1 MSVFLLTWNPEQFS
15 TGGDG
20 SATGLL
26 DYHEGDEIRWS
37 CRSKQP
43 QFGDTVY
50 LIRLGKEPRGIIAK
64 GVVTQAPFN
73 DSDWKDKDQNRS
85 YIKFELQDL
94 RQSCQAGLLPMLLL
108 KAALPDQTWSSQTS
122 GIAIKTD
129 VSAPLADLWEAGKD
143 NHSLVQF
150 MRWAKA
156 HDFNQRWYEDYQATC
171 QLADGIRRGKPLT
184 DADINKLW
192 REQTNG
198 IASAGQGIMYNE
210 EFNNNLE
217 FLRQLTGEIIQ
228 APTAETYRQVFKRW
242 KSDGTFKRFL
252 KVVINRVFGAAAPE
266 RYTSIADGS
275 RLKPLCQSLQSQFQ
289 LDIQLSDDWLA
300 DNQALLAAVIPLVPT
315 EWDLYTRNILL
326 WNLYEWLVEPVKDD
340 SHAQSHQTDNQINEE
355 DADYMTSADPVRTQP
370 KNVIYYGPPGTGKTH
385 KLQQLQAEYT
395 HRPAVMD
402 ESLWLRDKLAPLN
415 WMQVLVLSLLSLGKR
430 AKVADIVSS
439 KFFQTKASINGR
451 TDNLAQTAWSY
462 LQKFTIAES
471 ATVNYKGRSEPG
483 VFDKSSDA
491 VWLLLDDRLELVDDL
506 VQLHAEL
513 THGPQSADEIKRY
526 ATTTFHQSYGYE
538 EFIEGL
544 RAATDDEGN
553 IHYSVEPGE
562 FLKLCRRAEQ
572 DPSHQYAMFID
583 EINRGNISKIFGELI
598 SLVEIDKRAG
608 GQHPMTIH
616 LAYSG
621 KPFSVPSNVDIIGTM
636 NTADRSLALM
646 DTALRRRFDFIE
658 MMPDSSLFAGHDSI
672 DIGKGKG
679 NRLSLGM
686 LLDRLN
692 QRIEVL
698 YDREHTLGHA
708 FFYPAY
714 QAVKNGD
721 HAGALLALKEAF
733 QTKVIP
739 LLQEYFYE
747 DWHKIRL
754 VLGDNQK
761 REVSGK
767 ELAELQ
773 FVQQHP
779 IEFKML
785 FGNDYE
791 PDQFGVN
798 QHRYQLAD
806 HEHSVWDEGMA
817 YLAIY
822 DPDVAQRYVRDH
834 ASQPSA
840 AQVEDVT
847 S

>member
-1 MSVFLLTWNPEQFS
+1 MSDYLLAWNPEQFS

-20 SATGLL
+20 SQTGLL
-26 DYHEGDEIRWS
+26 DYRAGDEIRLS

-43 QFGDTVY
+43 QVGDTVY

-64 GVVTQAPFN
+64 GVVTQAPFS
-73 DSDWKDKDQNRS
+73 DSDWKDSNLERS
-85 YIKFELQDL
+85 YIKFQLQEL

-108 KAALPDQTWSSQTS
+108 KASLPGQTWSSQTS
-122 GIAIKTD
+122 GIAIKPD
-129 VSAPLADLWEAGKD
+129 VTAALANLWNAGKN

-150 MRWAKA
+150 MRWTKE

-171 QLADGIRRGKPLT
+171 QLAEEIRRGKPVT
-184 DADINKLW
+184 DSDINKLW
-192 REQTNG
+192 RDKSNG
-198 IASAGQGIMYNE
+198 IASAGQGLMYNK
-210 EFNNNLE
+210 EFNSNVE
-217 FLRQLTGEIIQ
+217 FLRQLTVEIIKS
-228 APTAETYRQVFKRW
+228 PTLETYRQVFQRW
-242 KSDGTFKRFL
+242 KSDGTFERYL
-252 KVVINRVFGAAAPE
+252 KVVINRVFGAASPQN
-266 RYTSIADGS
+266 YTSIADGS
-275 RLKPLCQSLQSQFQ
+275 CLKPLYQGLQSQFQ
-289 LDIQLSDDWLA
+289 IDIKPNDDWLE
-300 DNQALLAAVIPLVPT
+300 DNQTLLAAVNPIIPS

-340 SHAQSHQTDNQINEE
+340 DHTQSHQADNQINEE
-355 DADYMTSADPVRTQP
+355 DADYMTSADPVHTQP
-370 KNVIYYGPPGTGKTH
+370 KNVIYYGPPGTGKTYR
-385 KLQQLQAEYT
+385 LQQLQAEYT

-430 AKVADIVSS
+430 AKVAEIVSS

-491 VWLLLDDRLELVDDL
+491 VWQLLDDRLELVDDL

-553 IHYSVEPGE
+553 INYSVEPGE

-608 GQHPMTIH
+608 GQHPMTIQ

-658 MMPDSSLFAGHDSI
+658 MMPDSTLFTGHDAI
-672 DIGKGKG
+672 DIGSGNTLNLGK
-679 NRLSLGM
+679 

-708 FFYPAY
+708 FFFPAY

-747 DWHKIRL
+747 DWQKIRL

-761 REVSGK
+761 RDASGK
-767 ELAELQ
+767 EVEGLQ
-773 FVQQHP
+773 FVQQRP
-779 IEFKML
+779 INFKML

-798 QHRYQLAD
+798 QHRYELAD

-822 DPDVAQRYVRDH
+822 APDVAQRYAPDH
-834 ASQPSA
+834 ALQPSA